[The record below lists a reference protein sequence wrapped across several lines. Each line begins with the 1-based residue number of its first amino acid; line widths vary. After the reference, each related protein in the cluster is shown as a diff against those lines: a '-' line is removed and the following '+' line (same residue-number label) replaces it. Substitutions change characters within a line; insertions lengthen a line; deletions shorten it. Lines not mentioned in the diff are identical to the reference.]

1 MLSDRERIL
10 DLVAHKVKV
19 GVLPKLLVHDE
30 LPFFVR
36 CFPVL
41 LLGWALLARLEF
53 TVLGWP
59 LAEDSG
65 LLLVGH
71 VVVDLEKQ
79 LVFGVFVWQEQR
91 RLGFR
96 LGLLVM

>member
-19 GVLPKLLVHDE
+19 GVLPKLLVLDE
-30 LPFFVR
+30 LPFFVG
-36 CFPVL
+36 CFPML
-41 LLGWALLARLEF
+41 LERALLARLEF